1 MRLGLQ
7 EVCFGENKLVEEFCV
22 CHLLMLQP
30 ISWRIVC
37 VISSLNVMIKLVEEL
52 CVSSLNVMIKLVE
65 ELCVSSL
72 KVTTN

>member
-30 ISWRIVC
+30 IS
-37 VISSLNVMIKLVEEL
+37 
-52 CVSSLNVMIKLVE
+52 
-65 ELCVSSL
+65 
-72 KVTTN
+72 